1 MKTSNKLLLGLFV
14 FIVIGMIIA
23 NIIIKR
29 KLDTAVRPDVKIET
43 TIQDSVANFNNDS
56 VAMDKA
62 IGKE

>member
-23 NIIIKR
+23 NITVKKR
-29 KLDTAVRPDVKIET
+29 LESVLKPDIRIET
-43 TIQDSVANFNNDS
+43 ATQDSAADFKNDS

-62 IGKE
+62 IGNE

>member
-62 IGKE
+62 IGNE